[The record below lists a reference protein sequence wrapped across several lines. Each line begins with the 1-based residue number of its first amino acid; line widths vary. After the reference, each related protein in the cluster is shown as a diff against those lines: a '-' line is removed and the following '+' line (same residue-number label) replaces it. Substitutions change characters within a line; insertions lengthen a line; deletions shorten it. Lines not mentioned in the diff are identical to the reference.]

1 MQGRP
6 SSGLRTELR
15 FDNLSDDSTVLEQD
29 AMEIMQDEECENQ
42 KHDTNRDSIGSARKP
57 LNRPPPFD
65 PELSLGDISLI
76 EGISLD
82 AAQADAYLDDIST
95 PNDSYTSRP
104 VNDTTDVEEETSLA
118 RVDNHAS
125 VSSQTEPPIASVP
138 EACGSSDST
147 SHMVDATMQTDEN
160 LRAYCDMAVKSLV
173 PSEFTAPS
181 SLTKTGPTT
190 CDVGTQASQGDGS
203 KLLASEITDQR
214 AESSSSTVPVTA

>member
-15 FDNLSDDSTVLEQD
+15 FDSFSDGSTVLDQD
-29 AMEIMQDEECENQ
+29 AMEIMQDEQCENQ
-42 KHDTNRDSIGSARKP
+42 EHDTNRDSIGSARKP
-57 LNRPPPFD
+57 LNPPPTFD

-82 AAQADAYLDDIST
+82 AAQAGAYLDNIST
-95 PNDSYTSRP
+95 ANDSYTSSL
-104 VNDTTDVEEETSLA
+104 VKESTDVEEGTSLKVA
-118 RVDNHAS
+118 DNYTS
-125 VSSQTEPPIASVP
+125 VSSQSEPSITPVP

-147 SHMVDATMQTDEN
+147 SHMVDAAMQTDEN
-160 LRAYCDMAVKSLV
+160 LRAYCDMAVQVLV

-203 KLLASEITDQR
+203 KLLASELADQR
-214 AESSSSTVPVTA
+214 AESSSFTSPLAV